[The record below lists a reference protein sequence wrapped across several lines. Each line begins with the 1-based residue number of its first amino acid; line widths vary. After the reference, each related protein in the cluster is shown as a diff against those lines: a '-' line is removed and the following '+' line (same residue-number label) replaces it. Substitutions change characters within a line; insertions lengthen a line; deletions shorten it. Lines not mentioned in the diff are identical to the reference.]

1 MKTKILSI
9 LIVIIISFSCKT
21 DKKETVILKPNEFT
35 NIQIEV
41 LNGEKWVVDKPMM
54 KIIQD
59 IEKEVMQFD
68 GNSLE
73 DYNKLSNKITKHLD
87 VLTSS
92 CTMTGQG
99 HDELHKWL
107 LPFLDISKEFAKS
120 KTLKDAQ
127 ENYQVIK
134 HSFNLV
140 DKNFK

>member
-21 DKKETVILKPNEFT
+21 DKKETIILKPNEFT
-35 NIQIEV
+35 NIQIEI
-41 LNGEKWVVDKPMM
+41 LNDEKWVVDKPMM
-54 KIIQD
+54 DIIVNIKKD
-59 IEKEVMQFD
+59 VMQFD
-68 GNSLE
+68 GKTLE
-73 DYNKLSNKITKHLD
+73 DYNNLANKIKKHLD

-92 CTMTGQG
+92 CTMKGQG

-107 LPFLDISKEFAKS
+107 LPFLDISKEFTNS
-120 KTLKDAQ
+120 RTLKDAQ

>member
-9 LIVIIISFSCKT
+9 LIITILFFSCKI
-21 DKKETVILKPNEFT
+21 DKKEAIILKPNEFT

-41 LNGEKWVVDKPMM
+41 LNDEKWVVDKPMM
-54 KIIQD
+54 DIIQNIKKD
-59 IEKEVMQFD
+59 VMQFD
-68 GNSLE
+68 GNTLE

-92 CTMTGQG
+92 CTMKGQG

-107 LPFLDISKEFAKS
+107 LPFLDISKAFAKS
-120 KTLKDAQ
+120 NNLKDAQ

-134 HSFNLV
+134 HSFGLV

>member
-9 LIVIIISFSCKT
+9 LMITVLFFSCKT
-21 DKKETVILKPNEFT
+21 DKKEVVLKPNEFT

-54 KIIQD
+54 DLIQN
-59 IEKEVMQFD
+59 IKKNVNQFD
-68 GNSLE
+68 GKTLE
-73 DYNKLSNKITKHLD
+73 DYKSLSSKINNDLKT
-87 VLTSS
+87 LTSS

-107 LPFLDISKEFAKS
+107 LPFLDISKEFTNS

-134 HSFNLV
+134 HSFGLV

>member
-9 LIVIIISFSCKT
+9 LIITILFFSCKI
-21 DKKETVILKPNEFT
+21 DKKEAIILKPNEFT

-41 LNGEKWVVDKPMM
+41 LNDEKWVVDKPMM
-54 KIIQD
+54 DIIQNIKKD
-59 IEKEVMQFD
+59 VMQFD
-68 GNSLE
+68 GNTLE
-73 DYNKLSNKITKHLD
+73 DYNKLSNKITKYLD

-92 CTMTGQG
+92 CTMKGQG

-107 LPFLDISKEFAKS
+107 LPFLDISKAFAKS
-120 KTLKDAQ
+120 NNLKDAQ

-134 HSFNLV
+134 HSFGLV

>member
-1 MKTKILSI
+1 
-9 LIVIIISFSCKT
+9 
-21 DKKETVILKPNEFT
+21 
-35 NIQIEV
+35 
-41 LNGEKWVVDKPMM
+41 
-54 KIIQD
+54 
-59 IEKEVMQFD
+59 MQFD
-68 GNSLE
+68 GKTLE
-73 DYNKLSNKITKHLD
+73 DYNNLSNKIKKHLD

>member
-9 LIVIIISFSCKT
+9 LIITVLFFSCKT
-21 DKKETVILKPNEFT
+21 DKKEVVLKPNKFT

-41 LNGEKWVVDKPMM
+41 VNGEKWVVNKSMM
-54 KIIQD
+54 GFIKN
-59 IEKEVMQFD
+59 IEKNVKQFD
-68 GNSLE
+68 GKTLE
-73 DYNKLSNKITKHLD
+73 DYKSLSVKINKDLRL
-87 VLTSS
+87 VTSS

-107 LPFLDISKEFAKS
+107 LPFLDISKEFTNS